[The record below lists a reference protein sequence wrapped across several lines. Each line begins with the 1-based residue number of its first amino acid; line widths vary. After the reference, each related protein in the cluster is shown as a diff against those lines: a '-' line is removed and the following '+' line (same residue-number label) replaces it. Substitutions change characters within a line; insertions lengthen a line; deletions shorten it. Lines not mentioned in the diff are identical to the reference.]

1 MNGKPLENARSSDLR
16 GSWQALQR
24 AAQRARQVA
33 VQTGTDLVVTRN
45 GVLEHIKPQPTPTPT
60 PTPELDSPE
69 TKAES
74 A

>member
-24 AAQRARQVA
+24 AAQRAREVA

-45 GVLEHIKPQPTPTPT
+45 GVLEHIKPKPTPTPT

>member
-24 AAQRARQVA
+24 AAQRAREVA

-60 PTPELDSPE
+60 PPPELDSPE

>member
-1 MNGKPLENARSSDLR
+1 
-16 GSWQALQR
+16 
-24 AAQRARQVA
+24 

-60 PTPELDSPE
+60 PTPELDSPA

>member
-24 AAQRARQVA
+24 AAQRAREVA
-33 VQTGTDLVVTRN
+33 VQTGTDLVVMRN

>member
-1 MNGKPLENARSSDLR
+1 MNGKTLENARSSDLR

-24 AAQRARQVA
+24 AAQRAREVA

-60 PTPELDSPE
+60 PTPELDSPA

>member
-16 GSWQALQR
+16 GSRQALQR
-24 AAQRARQVA
+24 AAQRAREVA

>member
-1 MNGKPLENARSSDLR
+1 MNGKTLENARSSDLR

-24 AAQRARQVA
+24 AAQRAREVA
-33 VQTGTDLVVTRN
+33 VQTGTDLVVVRN

>member
-24 AAQRARQVA
+24 AAQRAREVA

-60 PTPELDSPE
+60 PTPELDSPA

>member
-1 MNGKPLENARSSDLR
+1 MNGKTLENARSSDLR

-24 AAQRARQVA
+24 AVQRAREVA

>member
-1 MNGKPLENARSSDLR
+1 MNGKTLENARSSDLR

-24 AAQRARQVA
+24 AAQRAREVA

-45 GVLEHIKPQPTPTPT
+45 GVLEHIKPQPTPTRT

>member
-1 MNGKPLENARSSDLR
+1 MNGKTLENARSSDLR

-24 AAQRARQVA
+24 AAQRAREVA

-69 TKAES
+69 TKAEP

>member
-24 AAQRARQVA
+24 AAQRAREVA

-45 GVLEHIKPQPTPTPT
+45 GVQEHIKPQPTPTPT

>member
-1 MNGKPLENARSSDLR
+1 MNGKTLENARSSDLR

-24 AAQRARQVA
+24 AAQRAREVV

>member
-1 MNGKPLENARSSDLR
+1 MNGKTLENARSSDLR

-24 AAQRARQVA
+24 AAQRAREVA

>member
-1 MNGKPLENARSSDLR
+1 MNGKTLENARSSDLR

-24 AAQRARQVA
+24 AAQRAREVA

-60 PTPELDSPE
+60 TTPELDSPE

>member
-24 AAQRARQVA
+24 AAQRAREVA

-45 GVLEHIKPQPTPTPT
+45 GVLEHIKPQPTPTPP

>member
-24 AAQRARQVA
+24 AAQRAREVA

-45 GVLEHIKPQPTPTPT
+45 GVLEHDYPKST
-60 PTPELDSPE
+60 
-69 TKAES
+69 S
-74 A
+74 AASGITLPNATR

>member
-24 AAQRARQVA
+24 AAQRAREVA

>member
-1 MNGKPLENARSSDLR
+1 MNGKTLENARSSDLR

-24 AAQRARQVA
+24 AAQRAREVA

-45 GVLEHIKPQPTPTPT
+45 DVLEHIKPQPTPTPT